1 MDKKTL
7 IYEMK
12 KTSGSMFATKTD
24 IAAWFGVKDR
34 HTVNRI
40 LGGLKSVDGKYY
52 FIPELADVL
61 LARAK

>member
-1 MDKKTL
+1 MEKKQL

-12 KTSGSMFATKTD
+12 KQAGTIFATKTD
-24 IAAWFGVKDR
+24 IAEWFGVKDR

-52 FIPELADVL
+52 FIPEVADVL
-61 LARAK
+61 WARMK